1 MNIDSIY
8 SPDELAMAISI
19 RNEILVNFYSVDEM
33 IDWEVYCSNADN
45 GFGGDITTGKRLPT
59 LAEWVNRK

>member
-19 RNEILVNFYSVDEM
+19 RNEIPVNFYSVDEM
-33 IDWEVYCSNADN
+33 IDWEAYCSNADN

>member
-1 MNIDSIY
+1 MNIDNFY
-8 SPDELAMAISI
+8 SETEQMIARSV
-19 RNEILVNFYSVDEM
+19 RNEIAVKTYSVDEM

-45 GFGGDITTGKRLPT
+45 GLGGDITTGKRLPA